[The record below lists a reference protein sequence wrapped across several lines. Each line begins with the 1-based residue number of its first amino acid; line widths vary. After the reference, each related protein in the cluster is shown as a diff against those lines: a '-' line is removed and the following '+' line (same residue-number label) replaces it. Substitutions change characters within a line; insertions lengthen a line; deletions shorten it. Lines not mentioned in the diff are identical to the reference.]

1 MIMRQDLLSKLL
13 IFAAGAT
20 VGGITTWV
28 VMKRKYEGF
37 GCEYEYI
44 EEEPKGKESEKIEE
58 ELVSKESQD
67 IIRYN
72 KIVKDAGYHGSSD
85 EKEDEEDDTVEKPYV
100 IDRDDFAELSDY
112 NVETL
117 YMYDDGVLTDEMDN
131 VIEDAKRVIGEKAI
145 SMFESGE
152 YDSLYVRNDS
162 RKCDYEILRDMDRYS
177 DRHPMEGE

>member
-1 MIMRQDLLSKLL
+1 MRQDSLSKLL
-13 IFAAGAT
+13 IFATGAA
-20 VGGITTWV
+20 VGCVATWF

-44 EEEPKGKESEKIEE
+44 EEEPEDNEPEKVDEE
-58 ELVSKESQD
+58 PASRESQNV
-67 IIRYN
+67 IRYN
-72 KIVKDAGYHGSSD
+72 KIVKDTGYYGSSEKN
-85 EKEDEEDDTVEKPYV
+85 EKEEEDDTVEKPYV

-131 VIEDAKRVIGEKAI
+131 VIKDVKGTIGEKAI

-152 YDSLYVRNDS
+152 CDSLYVRNDS

-177 DRHPMEGE
+177 DRHPMEEE